1 MQKANASGTC
11 LQGYVD
17 VSYNRLVEV
26 FGEPHYRMGDKSTVE
41 WSFEHEG
48 VAFTLYD
55 YKWQSAQSDLVE
67 GFHVGGTTP
76 EAVDMVRGFLDGSIV
91 APDPHAP
98 VLTPEEVCRRIAT
111 GYYTASKSAQ
121 DAARSALRTENVS

>member
-1 MQKANASGTC
+1 MIKTNANGTC

-67 GFHVGGTTP
+67 GFHVGGTSP
-76 EAVDMVRGFLDGSIV
+76 VAVDTVRALLDEEEAEPINPEGDRYIGFGL
-91 APDPHAP
+91 PDPD
-98 VLTPEEVCRRIAT
+98 L
-111 GYYTASKSAQ
+111 
-121 DAARSALRTENVS
+121 D